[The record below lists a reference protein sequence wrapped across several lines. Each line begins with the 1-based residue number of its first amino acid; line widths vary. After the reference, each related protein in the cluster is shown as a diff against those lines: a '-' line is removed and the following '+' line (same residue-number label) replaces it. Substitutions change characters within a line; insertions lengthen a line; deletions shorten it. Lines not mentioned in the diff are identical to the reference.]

1 MNSFNKKKYDKVHHR
16 NYYAKDLN
24 ENFSRHARAFRKRK
38 KELVEETYQEDIKD
52 FLREDPLAT

>member
-24 ENFSRHARAFRKRK
+24 ENYRK
-38 KELVEETYQEDIKD
+38 KTGAFKKRRNELVEETYDQEVKD
-52 FLREDPLAT
+52 YLSKDSLDS

>member
-24 ENFSRHARAFRKRK
+24 ENYRK
-38 KELVEETYQEDIKD
+38 KTGAFKKRRNELVEEAYDQEIKEYTKE
-52 FLREDPLAT
+52 R